1 MNTECQNFRVR
12 YALGLLLCM
21 LSIGCRLPYPIP
33 CFVKRA
39 IEGPELRTIQG
50 IELER
55 ESLAPAIQPKPKK
68 ASNSTNLGKPSNV
81 DCPAPMPND
90 LVSSLNWQ
98 EEANQPLAVIPL
110 SMPDASIDYPVQ
122 PASGISVHEA
132 VEATLPNEPLKL
144 APDVPPTPL
153 SLAEARVAALQ
164 GNLDLGVAL
173 VNPAIARQVVNS
185 EAARFQ
191 AIFDSSYVRNRIDP
205 PPGFDVGGL
214 PGTTFDRIGATV
226 TQPLTTGGSIGFTH
240 AIDKADPHFVPFPNS
255 VNTSAG
261 ISFRQPLLRGAG
273 YQVTT
278 AGIQIARTQSG
289 IADAQSKLTAITVLS
304 DVERTYWT
312 AYATQKF
319 LAIAQE
325 QYKLAD
331 KQLKLSKKLL
341 DAEFITKIDALQ
353 AETGLLIRQSSVI
366 AAETRVRLA
375 QRELKRIM
383 QRSDVPVDS
392 LERLQFT
399 TDPNPLGLT
408 FDRQNLAAR
417 AIDNRMELLQ
427 LRLQLISN
435 GIEINVQNNSRLPRV
450 DLIADLDALGLGSA
464 YHSSLNSLETGEFGN
479 RLGGLNVQMPIGPN
493 YGALARLEQAKL
505 RRKQIMIDQRR
516 VGVAVTQ
523 QVYNAIDRV
532 ELSWEQFLAAS
543 ASVELAQQAFD
554 GESKIF
560 AGGRSTSINVLITIT
575 NLGDAQSREVQ
586 AATDYQIAKVD
597 LALAVGA
604 MLGYGQVD
612 WDPVQ
617 GATSTLPNG

>member
-1 MNTECQNFRVR
+1 MANNPNFLDESIFIRP
-12 YALGLLLCM
+12 ALGLLLCL
-21 LSIGCRLPYPIP
+21 LSIGCRLPCPIP
-33 CFVKRA
+33 CFVKHA
-39 IEGPELRTIQG
+39 IEGSELRTIQG

-55 ESLAPAIQPKPKK
+55 ESLTPAIQPKPKK
-68 ASNSTNLGKPSNV
+68 ASNSTNLGTPSNVDRTQSNV
-81 DCPAPMPND
+81 DCPAPMPN
-90 LVSSLNWQ
+90 V
-98 EEANQPLAVIPL
+98 
-110 SMPDASIDYPVQ
+110 SIDYPVQ
-122 PASGISVHEA
+122 PASGISVREA
-132 VEATLPNEPLKL
+132 VEPTLPSEQTKL

-153 SLAEARVAALQ
+153 TLAEARAAALQ
-164 GNLDLGVAL
+164 GNLDLAVAL
-173 VNPAIARQVVNS
+173 VNPAIAQQVVNS

-191 AIFDSSYVRNRIDP
+191 AIFDNSYVRNRIDP
-205 PPGFDVGGL
+205 PPGFDAGGA
-214 PGTTFDRIGATV
+214 PDTTFDRIGATV
-226 TQPLTTGGSIGFTH
+226 TQPLTTGGSIGWTH
-240 AIDKADPHFVPFPNS
+240 AIDKADSHFVPFPNS
-255 VNTSAG
+255 VNTSNG
-261 ISFRQPLLRGAG
+261 IRFRQPLLRGAG

-289 IADAQSKLTAITVLS
+289 IADAQSKLTAIGILS

-312 AYATQKF
+312 AYAAQKF

-325 QYKLAD
+325 QYKLANE
-331 KQLKLSKKLL
+331 QLKLSKKLL

-353 AETGLLIRQSSVI
+353 AETGLLIRRSSVI

-427 LRLQLISN
+427 LRFQLISN
-435 GIEINVQNNSRLPRV
+435 GIDLDVQNNSRLPRV
-450 DLIADLDALGLGSA
+450 DLIADLDALGLGNS
-464 YHSSLNSLETGEFGN
+464 YHSSLDSMESGDFGN

-597 LALAVGA
+597 LALAIGA
-604 MLGYGQVD
+604 MLGYGQID
-612 WDPVQ
+612 WDSER
-617 GATSTLPNG
+617 GAISTVPE

>member
-1 MNTECQNFRVR
+1 MK
-12 YALGLLLCM
+12 GL
-21 LSIGCRLPYPIP
+21 
-33 CFVKRA
+33 
-39 IEGPELRTIQG
+39 
-50 IELER
+50 
-55 ESLAPAIQPKPKK
+55 
-68 ASNSTNLGKPSNV
+68 
-81 DCPAPMPND
+81 
-90 LVSSLNWQ
+90 
-98 EEANQPLAVIPL
+98 
-110 SMPDASIDYPVQ
+110 
-122 PASGISVHEA
+122 
-132 VEATLPNEPLKL
+132 
-144 APDVPPTPL
+144 
-153 SLAEARVAALQ
+153 
-164 GNLDLGVAL
+164 
-173 VNPAIARQVVNS
+173 
-185 EAARFQ
+185 
-191 AIFDSSYVRNRIDP
+191 
-205 PPGFDVGGL
+205 
-214 PGTTFDRIGATV
+214 
-226 TQPLTTGGSIGFTH
+226 
-240 AIDKADPHFVPFPNS
+240 
-255 VNTSAG
+255 
-261 ISFRQPLLRGAG
+261 LLRGAG

-312 AYATQKF
+312 AYAAQKF

-325 QYKLAD
+325 QYKLANE
-331 KQLKLSKKLL
+331 QLKLSKKLL

-353 AETGLLIRQSSVI
+353 AETGLLIRRSSVI

-427 LRLQLISN
+427 LRFQLISN
-435 GIEINVQNNSRLPRV
+435 GIDLDVQNNSRLPRV
-450 DLIADLDALGLGSA
+450 DLIADLDALGLGNS
-464 YHSSLNSLETGEFGN
+464 YHSSLDSMESGDFGN

-597 LALAVGA
+597 LALAIGA
-604 MLGYGQVD
+604 MLGYGQID
-612 WDPVQ
+612 WDSER
-617 GATSTLPNG
+617 GAISTVPE